1 MSNELKIPLSCESI
15 DEGTAEETTTFILL
29 SMTANDG
36 LPTVVEDVE
45 RTLVVEAA
53 ASTPTMLRPAC
64 SVVSNA
70 KRVL

>member
-45 RTLVVEAA
+45 RTLV
-53 ASTPTMLRPAC
+53 LHH
-64 SVVSNA
+64 NIIFG
-70 KRVL
+70 